1 MDDLEE
7 KRIETLPKWAQLH
20 IDMLRRNVEYY
31 KGQLGKVEAGD
42 TDIRWDLSR
51 GDVGGNIPT
60 RARVLFT
67 TAGGVL
73 ECALRDGHLYIR
85 GANTERPVVRSEA
98 YNVIQVD
105 AEK

>member
-1 MDDLEE
+1 MDDLKE
-7 KRIETLPKWAQLH
+7 KRIKTLPKWAQLH
-20 IDMLRRNVEYY
+20 IDTLRRNVEYY

-42 TDIRWDLSR
+42 TSIRWELSIS
-51 GDVGGNIPT
+51 DTGGNIPT

-67 TAGGVL
+67 TDGGIL
-73 ECALRDGHLYIR
+73 ECVIRDGHLYIR
-85 GANTERPVVRSEA
+85 GAGTERPVARPEA